1 MKLDDDDDA
10 NNQQLYEFPTVP
22 AQFSLDIYEP
32 FNAYLQSKYVDQEEI
47 SHNRQEEL
55 DYVFSLGIEKAKK
68 EFEFEKYPILFEGKK
83 PRGDEMNKLVRIA
96 KEFKSYPGYPIIK
109 SMSIANIVN
118 RIIDSSDKYN
128 RTGKKYQKCIQTY
141 IGDSKELGNCDVS
154 GFVQRIPDEFL
165 KTSSSTSFFIEGSLD
180 NEL

>member
-1 MKLDDDDDA
+1 LNLDNDDVDVA

-22 AQFSLDIYEP
+22 AQFSLDVYEP

-47 SHNRQEEL
+47 NHNRRKEL

-68 EFEFEKYPILFEGKK
+68 EFEFEMYPLLFEDKK
-83 PRGDEMNKLVRIA
+83 PRQDVMDKLVSIA
-96 KEFKSYPGYPIIK
+96 KEFKSHPEYPIIK
-109 SMSIANIVN
+109 SMRITNIIKKITEGN
-118 RIIDSSDKYN
+118 DK
-128 RTGKKYQKCIQTY
+128 RTRQKYQKCIEKY
-141 IGDSKELGNCDVS
+141 IGDAKQLGNCDVS

-165 KTSSSTSFFIEGSLD
+165 KTSSSTSSFIEGKLG